1 VEVIRM
7 ANVFEEP
14 KPKPGQVMTCLAMCM
29 GIVTLVGAGL
39 VSLRWDDPPR
49 LPTPSLQRA
58 ISEFDSNH
66 LTSATAAFRVLA
78 DKGDPTAAFWYGHAL
93 ERGLGTQQDITAAVA
108 QFQKALAGG
117 VTRAGMSLG
126 ELYLNGNAI
135 PPDFKK
141 ARAYLTAAAK
151 GGYSRAALDLGRMYR
166 EGMGAPADPVAAY
179 AWLEVAS
186 LDGNAA
192 ARQERNQLLPTL
204 SPAQQA
210 EAVQQATALRSG
222 LGSSD
227 HAAGWRRRA
236 D

>member
-1 VEVIRM
+1 M

-14 KPKPGQVMTCLAMCM
+14 KPRPGQVMPYLAMAM
-29 GIVTLVGAGL
+29 GIVTLASVGI
-39 VSLRWDDPPR
+39 VSLLWDDPPR
-49 LPTPSLQRA
+49 LPAPSLQRA
-58 ISEFDSNH
+58 IAAFDSNH
-66 LTSATAAFRVLA
+66 LTSATGAFRVLA

-93 ERGLGTQQDITAAVA
+93 ERGLGTQQDITAAIA

-117 VTRAGMSLG
+117 VTRAGTSLG

-135 PPDFKK
+135 PPDFTK

-151 GGYSRAALDLGRMYR
+151 SGDSRAALDLGRMFR
-166 EGMGAPADPVAAY
+166 EGIGAPADPVAAY

-192 ARQERNQLLPTL
+192 ARQERNELLPNL

-210 EAVQQATALRSG
+210 EAVQQARV
-222 LGSSD
+222 LGSGPAKPAP
-227 HAAGWRRRA
+227 AATAAARPA
-236 D
+236 KA